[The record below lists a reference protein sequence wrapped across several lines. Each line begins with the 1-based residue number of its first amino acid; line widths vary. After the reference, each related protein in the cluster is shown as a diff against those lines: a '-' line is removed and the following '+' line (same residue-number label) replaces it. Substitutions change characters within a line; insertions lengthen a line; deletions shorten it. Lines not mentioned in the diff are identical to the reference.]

1 MTPRRLLT
9 ALLGVAL
16 TAPIALPARAGGHW
30 ADAWAT
36 SLHSSAAAVVPPA
49 YENQSIRMVVRMRGD
64 GDQVR
69 VRLSNLHGDRPVTFG
84 AATVALRSSGPAL
97 AEGTLRRLAFGGAPS
112 VTVPAGQDVSSD
124 PVELKVRSGQD
135 LAVSI
140 YLPDATGPATWH
152 RSAVQTNYLTT
163 GDHTADEDGGSFTT
177 TVRSWLFLNA
187 VAVTHGPTHET
198 LVALGDSITDGSGT
212 AVDGF
217 ERWPDHLAARL
228 AAVPGRDP
236 AVVNVGIGGNRVLA
250 DTAQDGLS
258 VLNRLEHD
266 VLTRDGLRYVL
277 LLEGTNDLRNRATAG
292 RLVTAYRQI
301 ADRVHAAGARIIGG
315 TLPPLK
321 GSAGY
326 DEALEAERQA
336 VNTWITTGGAFDGVV
351 DFASALADP
360 ADPLRYLPAYDRGDH
375 IHPNAAGFAA
385 MAAAVDLDL
394 LR

>member
-1 MTPRRLLT
+1 MPSRRLRT

-16 TAPIALPARAGGHW
+16 AMPIALPAQAAEHW
-30 ADAWAT
+30 TDAWAT
-36 SLHSSAAAVVPPA
+36 SLHSSAAAAVPPA

-64 GDQVR
+64 GNQVR
-69 VRLSNLHGDRPVTFG
+69 IRLSNLHGDRPVTFG
-84 AATVALRSSGPAL
+84 SATVALRSSGPAL
-97 AEGTLRRLAFGGAPS
+97 VEGTSRRLAFGGEPS
-112 VTVPAGQDVSSD
+112 VTVPAGQDVHSD

-163 GDHTADEDGGSFTT
+163 GDHTAEEDGSSFST
-177 TVRSWLFLNA
+177 TVRSWIFLNA
-187 VAVTHGPTHET
+187 VAVTHGPTRDT
-198 LVALGDSITDGSGT
+198 LAALGDSVTDGSGT

-217 ERWPDHLAARL
+217 ERWPDYLAARL
-228 AAVPGRDP
+228 AGTPGRDP

-258 VLNRLEHD
+258 ALNRLEHD
-266 VLTRDGLRYVL
+266 VLVRDGLRYVL

-292 RLVTAYRQI
+292 RLIAAYRQI
-301 ADRVHAAGARIIGG
+301 IDRVQAKGVKIIGG

-326 DEALEAERQA
+326 SETLEAERQA

-351 DFASALADP
+351 DFATALADP

-375 IHPNAAGFAA
+375 IHPNATGFAA
-385 MAAAVDLDL
+385 MADAVDLTL

>member
-1 MTPRRLLT
+1 MLSRRLRT

-16 TAPIALPARAGGHW
+16 AMPIALPAQAAEHW
-30 ADAWAT
+30 TDAWAT
-36 SLHSSAAAVVPPA
+36 SLHSSAAAAVPPA

-64 GDQVR
+64 GNQVR
-69 VRLSNLHGDRPVTFG
+69 IRLSNLHGDRPVTFG
-84 AATVALRSSGPAL
+84 SATVALRSSGPAL
-97 AEGTLRRLAFGGAPS
+97 VEGTSRRLAFGGEPS
-112 VTVPAGQDVSSD
+112 VTVPAGQDVHSD

-152 RSAVQTNYLTT
+152 RSAVQTNYLTA
-163 GDHTADEDGGSFTT
+163 GDHTAEEDGGSFST
-177 TVRSWLFLNA
+177 TVRSWIFLNA
-187 VAVTHGPTHET
+187 VAVTHGPTRDT
-198 LVALGDSITDGSGT
+198 LAALGDSVTDGSGT

-217 ERWPDHLAARL
+217 ERWPDYLAARL
-228 AAVPGRDP
+228 AGTPGRDP

-258 VLNRLEHD
+258 ALNRLEHD
-266 VLTRDGLRYVL
+266 VLVRDGLRYVL

-292 RLVTAYRQI
+292 QLVAAYRQI
-301 ADRVHAAGARIIGG
+301 IDRVQAKGVKIIGG

-326 DEALEAERQA
+326 SEALEAERQA

-351 DFASALADP
+351 DFATALADP

-375 IHPNAAGFAA
+375 IHPNATGFAA
-385 MAAAVDLDL
+385 MADAVDLTL